1 MYTYIEKIEGCIVCT
16 YKSQQSVKMQFTYVV
31 ECFEVTCSLPA
42 GDVGTCTPYSENA
55 V

>member
-1 MYTYIEKIEGCIVCT
+1 MYIQITAECENAV
-16 YKSQQSVKMQFTYVV
+16 YVV